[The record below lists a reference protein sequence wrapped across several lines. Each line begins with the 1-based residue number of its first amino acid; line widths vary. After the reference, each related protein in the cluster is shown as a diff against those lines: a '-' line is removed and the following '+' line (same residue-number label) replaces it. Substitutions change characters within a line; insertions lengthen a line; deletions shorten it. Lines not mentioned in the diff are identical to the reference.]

1 MPARYDDRD
10 PDDEPDPLGR
20 WRKGRDGEY
29 WPSIL
34 RSASNSR
41 HGGITLKRRRADN
54 VEAFGGQLRRVWF
67 NDDVDLNRVND

>member
-1 MPARYDDRD
+1 MIAIRTTSPTLLA
-10 PDDEPDPLGR
+10 GGG
-20 WRKGRDGEY
+20 KVGSEY

-54 VEAFGGQLRRVWF
+54 VEAFGGQLQRVWF